1 MIIVPKVGFS
11 EMKKKCKTIY
21 VYYSLWNSLLL
32 EKKITFSVM
41 PQISKNEAGNMC
53 VLELHTVI
61 VTTFITTGGIFQG
74 SEC

>member
-1 MIIVPKVGFS
+1 
-11 EMKKKCKTIY
+11 MKKKCKTIY

-53 VLELHTVI
+53 VLGLHTVI
-61 VTTFITTGGIFQG
+61 VTTFITTDGIFQG